1 MKNEILWDDINEF
14 QKKYLEEKNNI
25 NIEKR
30 IKEQGIMKE
39 SVEDSKK
46 TKFKFKFNVEVPEI
60 KIYNQLKSHQCNTYA
75 FLRVVKDILRKNKSL
90 NVDKLDLSSNYIN
103 FFDKLEKSNILYND
117 LINCSDLTLEKI
129 NNKVNYNKIISN
141 SD

>member
-46 TKFKFKFNVEVPEI
+46 
-60 KIYNQLKSHQCNTYA
+60 
-75 FLRVVKDILRKNKSL
+75 
-90 NVDKLDLSSNYIN
+90 
-103 FFDKLEKSNILYND
+103 
-117 LINCSDLTLEKI
+117 
-129 NNKVNYNKIISN
+129 NKIQIQI
-141 SD
+141 